1 MYMYISFTYLYIYY
15 LYILL
20 YILLL
25 VRVVFQLSKECSMIL
40 VSQDIESLPCLG
52 VSEATFKS
60 CYGNHK
66 KLFTNNIK
74 KQQRIIQGV
83 LEYKTIER
91 DTHNKMEN
99 IKEMP
104 HLQSKEKT
112 MYHTPK

>member
-1 MYMYISFTYLYIYY
+1 MYMCISFTYLYIYY

-40 VSQDIESLPCLG
+40 VSQGIESLPCLG

-60 CYGNHK
+60 CFGNHK
-66 KLFTNNIK
+66 KLFPNNIK
-74 KQQRIIQGV
+74 KQRIIQGV

-91 DTHNKMEN
+91 DTHNPV

-104 HLQSKEKT
+104 HF
-112 MYHTPK
+112 